1 MGNDY
6 WEAKVYMN
14 DEIQTSIKV
23 KNETELKDIRQQ
35 LKILFPN
42 NDNFCFISKTNS
54 IIRNEMN
61 FTANDVWK
69 DDENNGYRIDL
80 MTPEYYNASQ
90 SGLITIYLN
99 SFPTV
104 AVLIKNN
111 MSLEEI
117 KILGGNQIN
126 RNTVYFLTS
135 DNIIIENINYFKAKD
150 IIILDKNGKKR
161 INCVDKNF
169 YKRVQVIEHLRKLE
183 QSIGSID
190 WLKQTEFFKKIKEFA
205 GEEIT
210 NAIISD
216 LLENVGNNNK
226 INDREY
232 IKRFLNLLVSK
243 NNYNQNNINRSS
255 LSSGF

>member
-6 WEAKVYMN
+6 WEAKIYMN
-14 DEIQTSIKV
+14 DEIKTSIKV
-23 KNETELKDIRQQ
+23 KNETELKEIRQQ
-35 LKILFPN
+35 LTLLFPN
-42 NDNFCFISKTNS
+42 NDNYCFISKMNS

-61 FTANDVWK
+61 FTAQDAWRY
-69 DDENNGYRIDL
+69 DENDGYRIDL
-80 MTPEYYNASQ
+80 MTPEYFNANQ

-99 SFPTV
+99 DFPTV
-104 AVLIKNN
+104 AVLINKNT
-111 MSLEEI
+111 SLEEI
-117 KILGGNQIN
+117 KKLGGNQIN
-126 RNTVYFLTS
+126 RNKIYFLTS

>member
-6 WEAKVYMN
+6 WEGKIYMN
-14 DEIQTSIKV
+14 DEIKTSIKV

-35 LKILFPN
+35 LKLLFPN
-42 NDNFCFISKTNS
+42 NDNYCFISKTNS

-61 FTANDVWK
+61 FTAQDVWK

-104 AVLIKNN
+104 AVLINKN

-126 RNTVYFLTS
+126 RNTVFFLTS

-150 IIILDKNGKKR
+150 IIVIDKNGKKI
-161 INCVDKNF
+161 INCVDKHF

-210 NAIISD
+210 NAIIND
-216 LLENVGNNNK
+216 LLENVGNNQK

-243 NNYNQNNINRSS
+243 KDNNNNVNRSS